1 MRTLR
6 KSEIFL
12 KMNVCEWLADNKL
25 LTHFVEDKT
34 KYILFSK
41 EENLPEFN
49 ITYDN
54 NRINRFH
61 TVEYLGCYLD
71 VNLSEK
77 SMAVK
82 SLKEINAKLQFLYRK
97 NEFLN
102 QSLRRLLCNTFIEP
116 HLDYVSISW
125 HPFVSQKNK
134 K

>member
-1 MRTLR
+1 MRTLW

-54 NRINRFH
+54 NRIKRFH

-71 VNLSEK
+71 ANLSEK

-82 SLKEINAKLQFLYRK
+82 SLKESM
-97 NEFLN
+97 
-102 QSLRRLLCNTFIEP
+102 QSYSSYIEKM
-116 HLDYVSISW
+116 S
-125 HPFVSQKNK
+125 F
-134 K
+134 